1 MMRVNKEGL
10 NLVPFIDIMLVLL
23 CIVLSVST
31 FIAEEK
37 IAINLPKSENSV
49 SIDDKQKVFISINE
63 TGEIFYNE
71 SLLSVDELKTK
82 LSSISK
88 DEIVILRSDENASY
102 KHFVKIVDI
111 LKELKHENFAI
122 ATEK

>member
-1 MMRVNKEGL
+1 MRVNKEGL

-49 SIDDKQKVFISINE
+49 SVEDKQKTFISINE
-63 TGEIFYNE
+63 NGEFFYNDKALNYE
-71 SLLSVDELKTK
+71 ELK
-82 LSSISK
+82 SSLNNINK
-88 DEIVILRSDENASY
+88 DEIIILRSDENASY
-102 KHFVKIVDI
+102 KYFVMVIDL
-111 LKELKHENFAI
+111 LKELRHENFAI
-122 ATEK
+122 ATQK

>member
-1 MMRVNKEGL
+1 MRVNKEGL

-71 SLLSVDELKTK
+71 SLLSIDELKTK

>member
-1 MMRVNKEGL
+1 MRVNKEGL

-49 SIDDKQKVFISINE
+49 SVEDKQKTFISINE
-63 TGEIFYNE
+63 NGEFFYNDKALNYE
-71 SLLSVDELKTK
+71 ELK
-82 LSSISK
+82 SSLNNINK
-88 DEIVILRSDENASY
+88 DEIIILRSDENASY
-102 KHFVKIVDI
+102 KYFVMVIDL

-122 ATEK
+122 ATQK

>member
-1 MMRVNKEGL
+1 MRVNKEGL

-88 DEIVILRSDENASY
+88 NEIVILRSDENASY

>member
-1 MMRVNKEGL
+1 MRVNKEGL

-71 SLLSVDELKTK
+71 SLLSVDELKTR

-102 KHFVKIVDI
+102 KHFVKVVDI

-122 ATEK
+122 ATQK

>member
-1 MMRVNKEGL
+1 MRVNKEGL

-49 SIDDKQKVFISINE
+49 SVEDKQKTFISINE
-63 TGEIFYNE
+63 NGEFFYNDKALNYE
-71 SLLSVDELKTK
+71 ELK
-82 LSSISK
+82 SSLNNISK
-88 DEIVILRSDENASY
+88 DEIIILRSDENASY
-102 KHFVKIVDI
+102 KYFVMVIDL

-122 ATEK
+122 ATQK

>member
-1 MMRVNKEGL
+1 MRVNKEGL

-71 SLLSVDELKTK
+71 SLLSVDELKAK

>member
-1 MMRVNKEGL
+1 MRVNKEGL

-88 DEIVILRSDENASY
+88 DEIIILRSDENASY

>member
-1 MMRVNKEGL
+1 MRVNKEGL

>member
-1 MMRVNKEGL
+1 MKVNKEGL

-49 SIDDKQKVFISINE
+49 SVEDKQKTFISINE
-63 TGEIFYNE
+63 NGEFFYNDKALNYE
-71 SLLSVDELKTK
+71 ELK
-82 LSSISK
+82 SSLNNINK
-88 DEIVILRSDENASY
+88 DEIIILRSDENASY
-102 KHFVKIVDI
+102 KYFVMVIDL
-111 LKELKHENFAI
+111 LKELRHENFAI
-122 ATEK
+122 ATQK

>member
-1 MMRVNKEGL
+1 MRVNKEGL

-49 SIDDKQKVFISINE
+49 SIDDKQKIFISINE

-71 SLLSVDELKTK
+71 SLLSVDELKTR

-102 KHFVKIVDI
+102 KHFVKVVDI

-122 ATEK
+122 ATQK

>member
-1 MMRVNKEGL
+1 MRVNKEGL

-49 SIDDKQKVFISINE
+49 SIDDKQKIFISINE

-71 SLLSVDELKTK
+71 SLLSIDELKTR

-102 KHFVKIVDI
+102 KHFVKVVDI

-122 ATEK
+122 ATQK

>member
-1 MMRVNKEGL
+1 MRVNKEGL

-49 SIDDKQKVFISINE
+49 SVEDKQKTFISINE
-63 TGEIFYNE
+63 NGEFFYNDKALNYE
-71 SLLSVDELKTK
+71 ELK
-82 LSSISK
+82 SSLNNISK
-88 DEIVILRSDENASY
+88 DEIIILRSDENASY
-102 KHFVKIVDI
+102 KYFVMVIDL
-111 LKELKHENFAI
+111 LKELRHENFAI
-122 ATEK
+122 ATQK